1 MPDKGKAM
9 RHSWRELRQLC
20 WRFLR
25 LDLAAR
31 FQGNLAGAA
40 WTVIA
45 PLLQLAV
52 FFLVF
57 VHIFGQRV
65 PGLTGTGVVAFL
77 ALGFW
82 PWFAFSEAVARATT
96 ALPDHAALI
105 SKVAL
110 PRMALV
116 LARVLAPFVLHGIGF
131 AVIIGLMPLFG
142 VSLHWEGL
150 GLALL
155 LWLPLLAL
163 ALGLGLVA
171 AAVQVFVR
179 DVGQVI
185 GHLLQLTFFLTP
197 ILYARELV
205 PDWLRPALDAN
216 PLTGIVS
223 GMRAALLG
231 GDWPG
236 TALLV
241 SLAAAV
247 LVLVAGVWLFRRC
260 DPWFEDYL

>member
-1 MPDKGKAM
+1 MGEPS
-9 RHSWRELRQLC
+9 RRQTLTLAR
-20 WRFLR
+20 RFLAE
-25 LDLAAR
+25 DLRAR

-96 ALPDHAALI
+96 VLPDHAALI
-105 SKVAL
+105 AKVAL
-110 PRMALV
+110 PRLSLV

-131 AVIIGLMPLFG
+131 VVIVALMPLFG
-142 VSLHWEGL
+142 VGL
-150 GLALL
+150 DWSGLLPALL

-163 ALGLGLVA
+163 ALGFGLLA
-171 AAVQVFVR
+171 ATVQVFVR
-179 DVGQVI
+179 DTGQVI
-185 GHLLQLTFFLTP
+185 GHLLQLLFFLTP
-197 ILYARELV
+197 ILYARDLV
-205 PDWLRPALDAN
+205 PPWLQPALDAN

-223 GMRAALLG
+223 GMRSALLG
-231 GDWPG
+231 GEWP
-236 TALLV
+236 
-241 SLAAAV
+241 LAALGISLGGAV
-247 LVLVAGVWLFRRC
+247 LVLLAGAWLFRRC
-260 DPWFEDYL
+260 DPLFEDYL